1 LLLDILLNKPLK
13 IRKPSSPFQRRLTN
27 FGQLLSQK
35 NFQEWIEFANFA
47 PHSKEL
53 MKLLRNLYDWVL
65 HWSETPYGATALFIL
80 AFAESSFFP
89 VPPDALLIALVL
101 GSTKKAFKFATICLV
116 GSVTG
121 ALLGY
126 AIGHFLWWT
135 PSNEFT
141 GIAQF
146 FFNNIPSFT
155 PEAFYEIQKLYVDYD
170 FWIIFTAGFT
180 PLPYKV
186 ITISSGAF
194 NINIIMFIVASIISR
209 GARFFLV
216 ATLIWKFGPQIK
228 SFIDKYFNWLAI
240 AFTVLLIG
248 GFVVIKYI
256 F

>member
-1 LLLDILLNKPLK
+1 
-13 IRKPSSPFQRRLTN
+13 
-27 FGQLLSQK
+27 
-35 NFQEWIEFANFA
+35 
-47 PHSKEL
+47 
-53 MKLLRNLYDWVL
+53 MKLLRNLYNWVL
-65 HWSETPYGATALFIL
+65 HWSHTPYGTAALFLL

-89 VPPDALLIALVL
+89 IPPDALLIALVL
-101 GSTKKAFKFATICLV
+101 GSTKKAFRFATICLM
-116 GSVTG
+116 GSVAG

-126 AIGHFLWWT
+126 IIGHFLWWT

-141 GIAQF
+141 GIANF
-146 FFNNIPSFT
+146 FFNNIPGFT
-155 PEAFYEIQKLYVDYD
+155 QVEFFKIQELYIKYD

-194 NINIIMFIVASIISR
+194 NINIIMFIIASIISR

-216 ATLIWKFGPQIK
+216 AALIWKYGPQIK

-240 AFTVLLIG
+240 VFTILLIG
-248 GFVVIKYI
+248 GFVVINYI